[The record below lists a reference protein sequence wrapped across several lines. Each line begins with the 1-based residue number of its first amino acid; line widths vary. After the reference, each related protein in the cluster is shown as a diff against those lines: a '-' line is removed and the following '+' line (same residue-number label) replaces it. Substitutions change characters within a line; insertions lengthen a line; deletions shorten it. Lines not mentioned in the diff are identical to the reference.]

1 MSVPA
6 ARCIRDRSRS
16 PEILVAGGEVGVYSS
31 PTSPSGSRMNIRT
44 LAVHDST
51 ARHPLEPGG
60 RARPWDLSAQRHGVT
75 SLTSSRP
82 LLGYTEVRALA
93 VISMLSSIFATLI
106 GISGSVQFALD
117 DYLSGSI

>member
-1 MSVPA
+1 
-6 ARCIRDRSRS
+6 
-16 PEILVAGGEVGVYSS
+16 
-31 PTSPSGSRMNIRT
+31 MNIGAP
-44 LAVHDST
+44 AVHDST

-60 RARPWDLSAQRHGVT
+60 RAQSWDHSAQRHGVA

-106 GISGSVQFALD
+106 GLYRSVQFALAALQD
-117 DYLSGSI
+117 RGGGPECRVWSRSTNS